1 MPDLNYQD
9 HYNLALSKN
18 IERLQKE
25 IDSPATKIKI
35 KNWANKFNKDPIEI
49 RQKIIDD
56 ELFSLHY
63 IIEPSRQNFHENLAA
78 DYISRLENVD
88 NFKNLPNGGAN
99 SLIVHSGTILKKS
112 ETQSNAGKTID
123 FSWNTG
129 IFKCYASHK
138 FTKDNGGSQD
148 NQYKDIRGFMENSRP
163 NNVINTLFFA
173 ICDGNYYQNTGQDGL
188 TKIQILNRDLEKN
201 NKLIALTINQLSDYL
216 GSLQQT

>member
-1 MPDLNYQD
+1 VLE
-9 HYNLALSKN
+9 KN
-18 IERLQKE
+18 ITLIQEE

-35 KNWANKFNKDPIEI
+35 ENWAKKFNKNPEEI

-63 IIEPSRQNFHENLAA
+63 VTDPSRQKIHEELASKH
-78 DYISRLENVD
+78 ISRFENVD
-88 NFKNLPNGGAN
+88 NFKKLPNNGVN
-99 SLIVHSGTILKKS
+99 SLIVHHDGKILKKS
-112 ETQSNAGKTID
+112 KAQSNTDRTID

-138 FTKDNGGSQD
+138 FTKVGGGMQ
-148 NQYKDIRGFMENSRP
+148 NIHYQNIKIFMENSSL
-163 NNVINTLFFA
+163 NNDENTLFFA
-173 ICDGNYYQNTGQDGL
+173 ICDGDYYQNTGQDGL